1 MLHPLAP
8 IVNRAQACQ
17 HEEMLSQAD
26 NELLTRT
33 GPGTRMGN
41 LMRRYWLPA
50 LLSSELTGPD
60 CSPLRVRLLG
70 EDLVA
75 FRDSTGGVGLLA
87 EHCPHRGA
95 SLFFGRNEE
104 LDPGLRCVYHGWKF
118 DRTGRCLDMPNQA
131 AESDFKSRVTAI
143 AYPCLERAG
152 VVWTYMGPS
161 DAHPEPPALEWALVP
176 EDHVFV
182 SKRLQ
187 ECNYAQAMEG
197 GIDSSH
203 VSFLHSDMRAA
214 GDTPSG
220 RYMRDT
226 SPRFEIVD
234 APYGLLI
241 GARREADADHYYWR
255 ITPWLFPWYTI
266 VPPYSD
272 KPLVGHAWVPIDDES
287 CWTYS
292 ATWHPTRPLTAYELE
307 EMRSGRTHHP
317 EKIPGTFRSVRNKSN
332 DYLID
337 REAQRSA
344 RSYTGIFGISNQDRG
359 GAREHGLRLRPRPRT
374 PGIFG
379 YRHHP
384 DAAPSHGGSQGAG
397 ARGRAAM
404 PGPGR
409 VSRPVGHAAAAPTG
423 RQLAGG
429 CRRSDARS
437 PRPLRCVSVTTAK
450 ASYTRVRGRLF
461 CVSALK
467 RIRRQ

>member
-1 MLHPLAP
+1 
-8 IVNRAQACQ
+8 
-17 HEEMLSQAD
+17 MLSQAD

-344 RSYTGIFGISNQDRG
+344 RSYTGIFGISNQDAAVQESMGSVCDRG
-359 GAREHGLRLRPRPRT
+359 REHLGSSDIAIIQMRRRLMEAARALERGVGPPCLD
-374 PGIFG
+374 
-379 YRHHP
+379 P
-384 DAAPSHGGSQGAG
+384 DAYRVRSVTLLLPRQG
-397 ARGRAAM
+397 
-404 PGPGR
+404 
-409 VSRPVGHAAAAPTG
+409 VSWPEAAAEAM
-423 RQLAGG
+423 R
-429 CRRSDARS
+429 AR
-437 PRPLRCVSVTTAK
+437 PDHFVVSV
-450 ASYTRVRGRLF
+450 
-461 CVSALK
+461 
-467 RIRRQ
+467 